1 MNGLLRNALTV
12 LALSGAL
19 ASLAADTD
27 DAFLAGEV
35 LRTTFTGAT
44 LIGRNWAEYY
54 AHDGVIVG
62 KIRYMGFLRDFT
74 GRWIAKHDQV
84 CFEYGRTE
92 ANTCSMFKRRGDRLF
107 HFAPDGKPKADHESK
122 RLDGNRLEEFK

>member
-1 MNGLLRNALTV
+1 MSGRRIAITAVALLSAVTP
-12 LALSGAL
+12 
-19 ASLAADTD
+19 LAAGTD

-35 LRTTFTGAT
+35 LRTTFVGAT

-54 AHDGVIVG
+54 ADDGVIVG
-62 KIRYMGFLRDFT
+62 KIRYMGFLRGFT

-92 ANTCSMFKRRGDRLF
+92 ANTCSMFRRRGDKLF

-122 RLDGNRLEEFK
+122 RLDGNRLDEFK

>member
-1 MNGLLRNALTV
+1 MSGLRNAITAV
-12 LALSGAL
+12 ALLSA
-19 ASLAADTD
+19 ATSLAADTD

-35 LRTTFTGAT
+35 LRATFVGAT
-44 LIGRNWAEYY
+44 LIGGNWAEYY
-54 AHDGVIVG
+54 GHDGVIVG

-92 ANTCSMFKRRGDRLF
+92 ANTCSMFRRRGDRLF
-107 HFAPDGKPKADHESK
+107 HFAPDGKPKSDHESK
-122 RLDGNRLEEFK
+122 RLEGNRLDEFK